1 MTGCL
6 YPSKVHTSSPRSP
19 RITMEMP
26 AFDYILIYPG
36 SINLVVI
43 HLRRTY
49 VYKMVH
55 QQKVAKQFI
64 QLDTGDYRAFVDRRF
79 VNRSLELSI
88 AAKVMF

>member
-1 MTGCL
+1 
-6 YPSKVHTSSPRSP
+6 
-19 RITMEMP
+19 MEMP